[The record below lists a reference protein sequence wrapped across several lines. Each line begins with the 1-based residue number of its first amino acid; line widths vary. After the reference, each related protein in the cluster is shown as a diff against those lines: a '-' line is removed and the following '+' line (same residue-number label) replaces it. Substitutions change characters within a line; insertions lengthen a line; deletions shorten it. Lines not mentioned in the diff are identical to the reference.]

1 MEEILKLLKT
11 LPKEYL
17 QVIIL
22 ELMKDQKISYED
34 ITKSYV
40 EYLDMLRKG
49 QSEAYQELQYKVV
62 ELWSGTKKDR
72 DQKLKDIMHY
82 LLDKGRINTTH
93 EDIDKHKWEYDKRRT
108 YKETFGISIECR
120 NMCWHAP

>member
-1 MEEILKLLKT
+1 MEEILRLLKT

-34 ITKSYV
+34 ITKAYV

-49 QSEAYQELQYKVV
+49 QSEAYRELQNKVV

-72 DQKLKDIMHY
+72 GQKLKDIMHY

-93 EDIDKHKWEYDKRRT
+93 EDIDKHK
-108 YKETFGISIECR
+108 
-120 NMCWHAP
+120 

>member
-1 MEEILKLLKT
+1 MGEILKALKA

-34 ITKSYV
+34 ITTSYV

-49 QSEAYQELQYKVV
+49 QSEAYQELQSKIVTM
-62 ELWSGTKKDR
+62 WSGKKKDQ
-72 DQKLKDIMHY
+72 DKKLKDIMHY

-93 EDIDKHKWEYDKRRT
+93 EKIDNR
-108 YKETFGISIECR
+108 
-120 NMCWHAP
+120 

>member
-1 MEEILKLLKT
+1 MEQILKALKT

-34 ITKSYV
+34 ITKVYV

-49 QSEAYQELQYKVV
+49 QSEAYLELQYKVITM
-62 ELWSGTKKDR
+62 WSGAKKDR
-72 DQKLKDIMHY
+72 DKNLKDIMHY

-93 EDIDKHKWEYDKRRT
+93 EDIDKHK
-108 YKETFGISIECR
+108 
-120 NMCWHAP
+120 

>member
-34 ITKSYV
+34 ITQVYV
-40 EYLDMLRKG
+40 EYLNMLRKG
-49 QSEAYQELQYKVV
+49 QSEAYLELQSKVV
-62 ELWSGTKKDR
+62 TMWSGTKKDR
-72 DQKLKDIMHY
+72 DKKLKDIMHY

-93 EDIDKHKWEYDKRRT
+93 EDIDKRK
-108 YKETFGISIECR
+108 
-120 NMCWHAP
+120 

>member
-1 MEEILKLLKT
+1 MEEIIKALKS

-34 ITKSYV
+34 ITKAYV

-49 QSEAYQELQYKVV
+49 QSEAYFELQGKVV
-62 ELWSGTKKDR
+62 MMWNGKKKDR
-72 DQKLKDIMHY
+72 DKALKDIMHY

-93 EDIDKHKWEYDKRRT
+93 EEIDKK
-108 YKETFGISIECR
+108 
-120 NMCWHAP
+120 

>member
-1 MEEILKLLKT
+1 MEEIVKVLKA

-34 ITKSYV
+34 ITKAYI

-49 QSEAYQELQYKVV
+49 QSEAYQELQSKIVTM
-62 ELWSGTKKDR
+62 WSGKKKDQ
-72 DQKLKDIMHY
+72 DKKLKDIMHY

-93 EDIDKHKWEYDKRRT
+93 EKIDNR
-108 YKETFGISIECR
+108 
-120 NMCWHAP
+120 

>member
-1 MEEILKLLKT
+1 MEQILKALKA

-40 EYLDMLRKG
+40 EYLNMLRKG
-49 QSEAYQELQYKVV
+49 TSEKFLTLQSKIVSMYTCNV
-62 ELWSGTKKDR
+62 KDR
-72 DQKLKDIMHY
+72 KDKLKDAMHW
-82 LLDKGRINTTH
+82 LLDNGSINTTH
-93 EDIDKHKWEYDKRRT
+93 EDIDKHK
-108 YKETFGISIECR
+108 
-120 NMCWHAP
+120 

>member
-34 ITKSYV
+34 ITQAYV

-49 QSEAYQELQYKVV
+49 QSEAYMELQSKVV
-62 ELWSGTKKDR
+62 TMWHAYKKDR
-72 DQKLKDIMHY
+72 GKNLKGIMHY

-93 EDIDKHKWEYDKRRT
+93 EEIDKHK
-108 YKETFGISIECR
+108 
-120 NMCWHAP
+120 

>member
-1 MEEILKLLKT
+1 MEEIIKALKT

-34 ITKSYV
+34 ITQAYV
-40 EYLDMLRKG
+40 EYLDVLRKG
-49 QSEAYQELQYKVV
+49 QSEAYMELQSKVV
-62 ELWSGTKKDR
+62 TMWSGTKKDR
-72 DQKLKDIMHY
+72 DKKLKDIMHY

-93 EDIDKHKWEYDKRRT
+93 EMIDKHK
-108 YKETFGISIECR
+108 
-120 NMCWHAP
+120 

>member
-1 MEEILKLLKT
+1 MKEILKTLKT

-22 ELMKDQKISYED
+22 ELMKDQTISYED
-34 ITKSYV
+34 ITQAYV

-49 QSEAYQELQYKVV
+49 QSEAYRELQNKIMTMWY
-62 ELWSGTKKDR
+62 GKKQDR
-72 DQKLKDIMHY
+72 DKNLKDIMHY

-93 EDIDKHKWEYDKRRT
+93 ETIDKHK
-108 YKETFGISIECR
+108 
-120 NMCWHAP
+120 

>member
-1 MEEILKLLKT
+1 MGEILKALKS

-34 ITKSYV
+34 ITEAYV

-49 QSEAYQELQYKVV
+49 QSEAYSELQSKVTTM
-62 ELWSGTKKDR
+62 WHGKKKDR
-72 DQKLKDIMHY
+72 DKNLKDIMHY

-93 EDIDKHKWEYDKRRT
+93 ENIDKHK
-108 YKETFGISIECR
+108 
-120 NMCWHAP
+120 

>member
-1 MEEILKLLKT
+1 MGEILKALKA

-34 ITKSYV
+34 ITQAYV
-40 EYLDMLRKG
+40 EYLNMLRKG
-49 QSEAYQELQYKVV
+49 QSEAYLELQSKVV
-62 ELWSGTKKDR
+62 TMWSGTKKDR
-72 DQKLKDIMHY
+72 DKNLKDIMHY

-93 EDIDKHKWEYDKRRT
+93 EMIDSK
-108 YKETFGISIECR
+108 
-120 NMCWHAP
+120 

>member
-34 ITKSYV
+34 ITQAYV

-49 QSEAYQELQYKVV
+49 QSEAYMELQYKVV
-62 ELWSGTKKDR
+62 DMWSGAKKDR
-72 DQKLKDIMHY
+72 DRKLNDIMHY

-93 EDIDKHKWEYDKRRT
+93 AKIDKR
-108 YKETFGISIECR
+108 
-120 NMCWHAP
+120 

>member
-34 ITKSYV
+34 ITQAYV
-40 EYLDMLRKG
+40 EYLNMLRKG
-49 QSEAYQELQYKVV
+49 QSEAYLELQSKVV
-62 ELWSGTKKDR
+62 TMWSGTKKDR
-72 DQKLKDIMHY
+72 DKNLKNIC
-82 LLDKGRINTTH
+82 TTCLTK
-93 EDIDKHKWEYDKRRT
+93 D
-108 YKETFGISIECR
+108 
-120 NMCWHAP
+120 A

>member
-1 MEEILKLLKT
+1 MEEILKALKT

-34 ITKSYV
+34 ITKAYV
-40 EYLDMLRKG
+40 EYLNMLRKG
-49 QSEAYQELQYKVV
+49 QSKEYNKLIGKV
-62 ELWSGTKKDR
+62 LTMWCGTKKDR
-72 DQKLKDIMHY
+72 GQNLKDIMHY

-93 EDIDKHKWEYDKRRT
+93 EDIDKHK
-108 YKETFGISIECR
+108 
-120 NMCWHAP
+120 

>member
-1 MEEILKLLKT
+1 MEEILKALKT

-49 QSEAYQELQYKVV
+49 QSEAYMELQSKVV
-62 ELWSGTKKDR
+62 SMWAGTKKDR
-72 DQKLKDIMHY
+72 DKKLKDIMHY

-93 EDIDKHKWEYDKRRT
+93 EDIDKHK
-108 YKETFGISIECR
+108 
-120 NMCWHAP
+120 